1 MIERVI
7 ILDAV
12 DPVTFYGVNNANV
25 QVVKNL
31 FPKVRIAARGNVM
44 KVIGDEKETELF
56 EQKIKQLEKYCAEYN
71 QLSEEVIIDIVKGD
85 APQTVKPQ
93 ENLIIYGVNDYGSH
107 PQPAETGR
115 GLCPQRPHLCLGSGR
130 FGQDLRGHRL
140 GGESLEEQGGEE
152 DYPEPSGGRGRRE
165 TGISAGRHER

>member
-71 QLSEEVIIDIVKGD
+71 QLSEEVIIDIIKGD
-85 APQTVKPQ
+85 EPQTVKPQ
-93 ENLIIYGVNDYGSH
+93 ENLIIYGVNGK
-107 PQPAETGR
+107 PITGR
-115 GLCPQRPHLCLGSGR
+115 TPNQQKLVEAGR
-130 FGQDLRGHRL
+130 FG
-140 GGESLEEQGGEE
+140 
-152 DYPEPSGGRGRRE
+152 
-165 TGISAGRHER
+165 